1 MADVK
6 PPCNNP
12 GCPSSSSKNHPRWAI
27 KLRVIK
33 AVWTILIWNPCLRM
47 YGLNFERDV
56 TIYFNVWYVHANI
69 YIYMYSSIYIYMCVF
84 KYIYIYIYTYCR
96 IIKVILQHRIWHT
109 NKNRQQRYISNPN
122 DLGTMPRAADWQVK
136 EPKKIQAKLW
146 KRKTQNI
153 TSSKT
158 QNIPKCFS
166 WPIFCISAMI
176 FLVKSKSLHKCES
189 FPPLSPAHP
198 MTLRDQL
205 RHVGNGKMSSPVK
218 NSSTSPKIEGT
229 VNPTKKTE
237 RKNVLKPFDVCSWK
251 TSLWFLREFCD
262 ALPTHSVIDWQ
273 KKTRFDQC
281 PQSYQA
287 RWWSAKWTVCLFLR
301 PNRSK
306 FWRFLLFVVVKKT
319 LSTSPGQN
327 EGHNTIGF

>member
-1 MADVK
+1 
-6 PPCNNP
+6 
-12 GCPSSSSKNHPRWAI
+12 
-27 KLRVIK
+27 
-33 AVWTILIWNPCLRM
+33 
-47 YGLNFERDV
+47 
-56 TIYFNVWYVHANI
+56 
-69 YIYMYSSIYIYMCVF
+69 
-84 KYIYIYIYTYCR
+84 
-96 IIKVILQHRIWHT
+96 
-109 NKNRQQRYISNPN
+109 
-122 DLGTMPRAADWQVK
+122 MPRAADWQVK

-273 KKTRFDQC
+273 KKLDSTSVLNLTR
-281 PQSYQA
+281 PA
-287 RWWSAKWTVCLFLR
+287 GGL
-301 PNRSK
+301 PNE
-306 FWRFLLFVVVKKT
+306 LFVSSWGQIAPNSEGFCYLWWWKKPYQHHLGKMRAT
-319 LSTSPGQN
+319 TPLVFSMLFTKNAALQSSVWMSNCTKKFPEYSGWFLISRAAVSLLEGFKIQELCILSTCGKIKFIQK
-327 EGHNTIGF
+327 